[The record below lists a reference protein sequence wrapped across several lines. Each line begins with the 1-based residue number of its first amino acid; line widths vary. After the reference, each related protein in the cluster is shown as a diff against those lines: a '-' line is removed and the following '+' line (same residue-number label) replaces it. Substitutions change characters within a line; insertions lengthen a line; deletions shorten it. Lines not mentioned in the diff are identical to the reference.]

1 MRNNHSDELNMAKVS
16 KLTKKKKLKNIS
28 PTDSHESSTTGRVAE
43 LFLGSI
49 LLSNGFEVYQPVV
62 DVAIDYLAF
71 NQKRSLLHIQCKSRS
86 KENATVFDL
95 SLPKDKR
102 VTTPSHVFYMR
113 GPADRA
119 EYWIVPFAIV
129 KKIAKRHS
137 NPRGRT
143 VFRVYMTEDTKRLLR
158 DYRGEYGVIEAK
170 LWSEKSSIRLKK

>member
-1 MRNNHSDELNMAKVS
+1 MAKIS
-16 KLTKKKKLKNIS
+16 KSTKKRKLKNIS

-71 NQKRSLLHIQCKSRS
+71 NPKRSLLHIQCKSRS
-86 KENATVFDL
+86 KDNATVFDL

-102 VTTPSHVFYMR
+102 ATNPSHVFYMR

-119 EYWIVPFAIV
+119 EYWIVPFALV
-129 KKIAKRHS
+129 KKIAKKHS

-143 VFRVYMTEDTKRLLR
+143 VYRVYMNEDTKLVLR
-158 DYRGEYGVIEAK
+158 DYRGEYGVMEAK
-170 LWSEKSSIRLKK
+170 HWTEKTTVRLKR

>member
-1 MRNNHSDELNMAKVS
+1 MAKKPKAQVP
-16 KLTKKKKLKNIS
+16 KVVKKRKLKNIS

-71 NQKRSLLHIQCKSRS
+71 NPKRNLLHIQCKSRS
-86 KENATVFDL
+86 KVDATVFDL

-102 VTTPSHVFYMR
+102 VTAPSHVFYMR

-119 EYWIVPFAIV
+119 EYWIVPFAVV
-129 KKIAKRHS
+129 KKVAKTHN
-137 NPRGRT
+137 NPRGR
-143 VFRVYMTEDTKRLLR
+143 VVYRVTMTEETRRTLR
-158 DYRGEYGVIEAK
+158 DYRGEDGVIEAK
-170 LWSEKSSIRLKK
+170 LWTEKKRSA

>member
-1 MRNNHSDELNMAKVS
+1 MQKVS
-16 KLTKKKKLKNIS
+16 KPTKRRKLKKIS

-71 NQKRSLLHIQCKSRS
+71 NSKRSLLHIQCKSRS
-86 KENATVFDL
+86 RDNATVFDL

-119 EYWIVPFAIV
+119 EFWIVPFEVV
-129 KKIAKRHS
+129 KRIAKKHN
-137 NPRGRT
+137 NPRGRI
-143 VFRVYMTEDTKRLLR
+143 VYRVYMTEETKRTLR
-158 DYRGEYGVIEAK
+158 DFRAEYGVMEAK
-170 LWSEKSSIRLKK
+170 IWTEKKKR

>member
-1 MRNNHSDELNMAKVS
+1 M
-16 KLTKKKKLKNIS
+16 TKALVPKTTKRRKLKKIS

-71 NQKRSLLHIQCKSRS
+71 NPKRSLLHIQCKSRS
-86 KENATVFDL
+86 KETATVFDL

-102 VTTPSHVFYMR
+102 ATAPSHVFYMR

-119 EYWIVPFAIV
+119 EYWIVPFSVV

-137 NPRGRT
+137 NSRGRT
-143 VFRVYMTEDTKRLLR
+143 VYRVYMTEDTRRAIR
-158 DYRGEYGVIEAK
+158 DYRGEYGVMEAK
-170 LWSEKSSIRLKK
+170 LWTEKSKGHARK

>member
-1 MRNNHSDELNMAKVS
+1 MKKRSAAK
-16 KLTKKKKLKNIS
+16 KAPKKRKLKKIS

-71 NQKRSLLHIQCKSRS
+71 NPKRNLLHIQCKSRS

-102 VTTPSHVFYMR
+102 ATSPSHVFYMR

-119 EYWIVPFAIV
+119 EYWLVPFSIV
-129 KKIAKRHS
+129 KRIAKKHS
-137 NPRGRT
+137 NARGRT
-143 VFRVYMTEDTKRLLR
+143 VYRVYMTEDSRRKLR
-158 DYRGEYGVIEAK
+158 DYRGEYGIIEAK
-170 LWSEKSSIRLKK
+170 IWSEKMKLLVNK